1 MCNQKSDQAYEN
13 TLACHNQQYPPHIN
27 WQQTISGQREKPAN
41 LNVWITQ
48 VNIPSQLIFK
58 DSFKKIICS
67 WLQGLIWLSLHFL
80 ADWGWLW
87 CSASG
92 LRRSRYPCRG
102 LTDALY
108 CHCCYWKLLGLSMD
122 LWKKQHSESDT
133 KKKNKN
139 INSSATW
146 GKNDWKRSGITTGF
160 GGPRSLTQK
169 ESDN

>member
-1 MCNQKSDQAYEN
+1 MKTYILLKSNLEYINN
-13 TLACHNQQYPPHIN
+13 THHTSSGSRSSQGRERNQQIR
-27 WQQTISGQREKPAN
+27 TSGSLKSSQF
-41 LNVWITQ
+41 
-48 VNIPSQLIFK
+48 NIRSQLIFK

-80 ADWGWLW
+80 ADWGSLW

-122 LWKKQHSESDT
+122 LWKK
-133 KKKNKN
+133 
-139 INSSATW
+139 SAQREW
-146 GKNDWKRSGITTGF
+146 YQKEEQEHKQQRHLGKERLTAVRDNRGFSG
-160 GGPRSLTQK
+160 PWSLTQK
-169 ESDN
+169 ESED